1 MKKTILTSALCL
13 TLMATGCVNNGAAPA
28 SAPETTATSATE
40 TATETTAATTETT
53 TESSAPETSETKK
66 TAHQVT
72 VEVLKKMTYSDGNN
86 EFSSVYPKITV
97 DGKEASAINKTLT
110 DHIQKKYPMEKDGV
124 NIDGWATK
132 ISWGANENTLSIV
145 ILASDVSTDYF
156 TTEVFNYDLDTLEK
170 IDDGE
175 VTKRLGMTDSD
186 LFAKTKEILKKYC
199 TERHYNTDKS
209 LAEVNYDKITPYIT
223 RDGKAGVAATVYYER
238 DSQFSG
244 MDSVRT
250 FSIHTMDYDVV

>member
-1 MKKTILTSALCL
+1 MKKTIMTSALCL
-13 TLMATGCVNNGAAPA
+13 SLLATGCVNNGAAPA

-132 ISWGANENTLSIV
+132 ISWGANENILSVV
-145 ILASDVSTDYF
+145 ILASDMSTDYF

>member
-28 SAPETTATSATE
+28 SAPAETTSATE
-40 TATETTAATTETT
+40 TTTETTAATTEAT

-86 EFSSVYPKITV
+86 EFSCVYPKITV
-97 DGKEASAINKTLT
+97 DGKEASSINRSLT

-132 ISWGANENTLSIV
+132 ISWGANENTLSVV

-170 IDDGE
+170 IDDSE
-175 VTKRLGMTDSD
+175 VTKRLGLTDAD
-186 LFAKTKEILKKYC
+186 LFAKTKEILTKYC
-199 TERHYNTDKS
+199 KERGYNLDKS
-209 LAEVNYDKITPYIT
+209 LADVNYDKITPYIT
-223 RDGKAGVAATVYYER
+223 RDGKAGVAATVYYVR

-250 FSIHTMDYDVV
+250 FSLHTMDYDV

>member
-13 TLMATGCVNNGAAPA
+13 TLMATGCVNNGAAP
-28 SAPETTATSATE
+28 TS
-40 TATETTAATTETT
+40 ATETTAATTAAT

-97 DGKEASAINKTLT
+97 DGKEASAINKSLT

-175 VTKRLGMTDSD
+175 VTKRLGLTDSD
-186 LFAKTKEILKKYC
+186 LFAKTKELLTKYC
-199 TERHYNTDKS
+199 TERGYNLDKS
-209 LAEVNYDKITPYIT
+209 IAEVNYDRITPYIT
-223 RDGKAGVAATVYYER
+223 RDGKAGVAATVYYVR

-250 FSIHTMDYDVV
+250 FSLHTMDYDV

>member
-13 TLMATGCVNNGAAPA
+13 TLMATGCVNNGAAPT

-40 TATETTAATTETT
+40 TATETTAATTEAT

-110 DHIQKKYPMEKDGV
+110 DHIQKDYPMEKDGV

-132 ISWGANENTLSIV
+132 ISWGANENTLSVV
-145 ILASDVSTDYF
+145 ILASDMSTDYF

-199 TERHYNTDKS
+199 TEGHYNTDKS
-209 LAEVNYDKITPYIT
+209 LAEVTYDKITPYIT

-250 FSIHTMDYDVV
+250 FSIHTMDYEVV